1 MTLIITR
8 LDHLYSKRLAAGA
21 GFDLCGIAPC
31 RHLAENE
38 ALFRAWLARGRQSS
52 LGYLERNVD
61 KRFDARRLVEGARTA
76 VVCAVSYKNRVGE
89 GYPPGHR
96 TKVASYAC
104 AADYHATLRTM
115 LGGMLDALRA
125 AHPGLGGRAFVD
137 TAPLAEK
144 QLAVEAGL
152 GWIGRQS
159 LLVTP
164 QYGSYVVLGE
174 LILTEETDRY
184 DAPFEGS
191 RCGTCRSCIDNCP
204 TGAVAPDRTI
214 DTGRC
219 ISCRTIEREQ
229 PGQTDLHGWIFGC
242 DACQSLCPWN
252 RRAPQHR
259 NAAFDAVF
267 DPLAMD
273 AATFETPH
281 PKSRRNAEPAPRS
294 GTKKR
299 VPEIRNPLCGLFHGA
314 GGSLSAALR
323 KTRQAALFLLR
334 PAGYLVSSANAAF
347 ALSTAGPAVTFRKA
361 SMACGFISLAL

>member
-1 MTLIITR
+1 M
-8 LDHLYSKRLAAGA
+8 LDRSFIRQSAAAA
-21 GFDLCGIAPC
+21 GFDLCGVAPC
-31 RHLAENE
+31 RHLVRNE
-38 ALFRAWLARGRQSS
+38 QFFRRWLGDGRHAS
-52 LGYLERNVD
+52 LGYLERNLD
-61 KRFDARRLVEGARTA
+61 KRFDVRRLVEGAQTV
-76 VVCAVSYKNRVGE
+76 VVCAVGYKNGLSD
-89 GYPPGHR
+89 GYPDDFR
-96 TKVASYAC
+96 AKIASYALT
-104 AADYHATLRTM
+104 ADYHATIKGM
-115 LGGMLDALRA
+115 LGDLFGHLRA
-125 AHPGLGGRAFVD
+125 AEPALAGRAFVD
-137 TAPLAEK
+137 SAPLVEK

-273 AATFETPH
+273 AATWLGMDEAAFEALCGRTPLTR
-281 PKSRRNAEPAPRS
+281 SGLTRIRENALRNAAPEEPSER
-294 GTKKR
+294 
-299 VPEIRNPLCGLFHGA
+299 
-314 GGSLSAALR
+314 
-323 KTRQAALFLLR
+323 
-334 PAGYLVSSANAAF
+334 
-347 ALSTAGPAVTFRKA
+347 
-361 SMACGFISLAL
+361 

>member
-1 MTLIITR
+1 M
-8 LDHLYSKRLAAGA
+8 LDYQHIKKLAADA
-21 GFDLCGIAPC
+21 GFDLCGLAPC
-31 RHLAENE
+31 GHMAQNE
-38 ALFRAWLARGRQSS
+38 AWLRAWLGKGYQSS
-52 LGYLERNVD
+52 LTYMERNVE
-61 KRFDARRLVEGARTA
+61 KRADPRKLVEGARTA
-76 VVCAVSYKNRVGE
+76 VVCAVSYKNRIGE

-96 TKVASYAC
+96 TKIASYAC
-104 AADYHATLRTM
+104 TADYHTTIK
-115 LGGMLDALRA
+115 GMLNGMLEHLKA
-125 AHPGLGGRAFVD
+125 ADPGLGGRAFVD
-137 TAPLAEK
+137 TAPLLEK

-164 QYGSYVVLGE
+164 RHGTYVLLGE
-174 LILTEETDRY
+174 LLLTDEADAY

-191 RCGTCRSCIDNCP
+191 RCGRCRNCIESCP
-204 TGAVAPDRTI
+204 TGAIVAPKVI

-273 AATFETPH
+273 AATWLGMDEAAFEALCGRTPLTR
-281 PKSRRNAEPAPRS
+281 SGLTRIRENALRNAAPEEPSER
-294 GTKKR
+294 
-299 VPEIRNPLCGLFHGA
+299 
-314 GGSLSAALR
+314 
-323 KTRQAALFLLR
+323 
-334 PAGYLVSSANAAF
+334 
-347 ALSTAGPAVTFRKA
+347 
-361 SMACGFISLAL
+361 